1 MAEVRVV
8 WTRLALDDLEHAH
21 EYIEAA
27 NPQGAHAM
35 IDQIERAIGALIS
48 FPEIGRPGRIEGT
61 RELVVVGTP
70 FVVPYRVLGQSVNIL
85 GVIHS
90 ARRWPGDL

>member
-1 MAEVRVV
+1 MRVV

-27 NPQGAHAM
+27 IPQGAHAM
-35 IDQIERAIGALIS
+35 IDRIERAIEALIS
-48 FPEIGRPGRIEGT
+48 FPEIGRPGRMEGT

-70 FVVPYRVLGQSVNIL
+70 FVVPYRVQGQSVNIL

>member
-8 WTRLALDDLEHAH
+8 WTRLALDDLEHAR

-27 NPQGAHAM
+27 NPQAAHAT
-35 IDQIERAIGALIS
+35 IDRIERAVEALIS
-48 FPEIGRPGRIEGT
+48 FPEIGRPGRMEGT

-70 FVVPYRVLGQSVNIL
+70 FVVPNRVQGQSVSIL

-90 ARRWPGDL
+90 ARRWPGEL